1 MASGFTTLTNEH
13 LIRTQLW
20 ERQLKGLLIDE
31 LNGTKFVRNLTNFQ
45 DGTTLNI
52 PILGEAEQSDFVEGQ
67 AVKYNKFDTGNFTFT
82 IDQYKYSAN
91 SISAKFQRDSWYSS
105 DVLASFSPRQ
115 HRVIMEGLE
124 TRIFNRS
131 NAGQTAGNANQIN
144 GADHRWVGGGLN
156 ESISIQDFSKANFAL
171 RKANVPLNNLVA
183 VIDPS
188 AAYTLETQTN
198 AVNLLSPN
206 PMWQQMINTGA
217 QTGFSFKYN
226 ILGFDVYV
234 SNYLP
239 SGLAETINGR
249 TTTVGVANHFFS
261 AAPGGDILPW
271 VMAWRQ
277 MPTVYTEFKKDLQQ
291 FEYLTITEYGVKLYR
306 PENMVIVLTDTDVV
320 V

>member
-1 MASGFTTLTNEH
+1 
-13 LIRTQLW
+13 
-20 ERQLKGLLIDE
+20 
-31 LNGTKFVRNLTNFQ
+31 
-45 DGTTLNI
+45 
-52 PILGEAEQSDFVEGQ
+52 LGEAEQADFVEGQ
-67 AVKYNKFDTGNFTFT
+67 AVKYNKFDTGNFTFS

-115 HRVIMEGLE
+115 HRVIMQGLE

-131 NAGQTAGNANQIN
+131 NAGQTAGSTNQIN
-144 GADHRWVGGGLN
+144 GADHRWVGAGLN
-156 ESISIQDFSKANFAL
+156 ESIALQDFAKAHYAL
-171 RKANVPLNNLVA
+171 TKANVPLVNLVA

-188 AAYTLETQTN
+188 VAYTIETQTN
-198 AVNLLSPN
+198 AVNLLSPS
-206 PMWQQMINTGA
+206 PMWQQMVNTGST
-217 QTGFSFKYN
+217 TGFKFKYN
-226 ILGFDVYV
+226 IYGFDVYV

-239 SGLAETINGR
+239 SGIAETISGR
-249 TTTVGVANHFFS
+249 TTTTAVANHFFS
-261 AAPGGDILPW
+261 AAPGGDVLPW